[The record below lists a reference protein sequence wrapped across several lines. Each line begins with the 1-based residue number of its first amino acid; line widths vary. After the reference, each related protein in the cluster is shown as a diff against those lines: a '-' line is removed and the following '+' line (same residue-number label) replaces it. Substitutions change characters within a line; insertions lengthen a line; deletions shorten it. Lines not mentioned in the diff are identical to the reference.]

1 MIDLKVC
8 DYGSIKKISNKCH
21 HTRLMSLINN
31 SRFQDL
37 LANAVTFAIMIAIAL
52 GTLMPA
58 PQLPELPG
66 NDKAIHLLAFVLLT
80 LPLSLRPWVKGW
92 KLGLG
97 CLAFGAAIEIIQP
110 FVNRSGEWLDLGAD
124 AVGIMIG
131 LATAQILR
139 KAG

>member
-21 HTRLMSLINN
+21 HTRLMSLISN

-58 PQLPELPG
+58 PQLPG

-124 AVGIMIG
+124 AVGIVLG
-131 LATAQILR
+131 LAIGQILR
-139 KAG
+139 KAS

>member
-58 PQLPELPG
+58 PQLPG

-124 AVGIMIG
+124 AVGIVLG
-131 LATAQILR
+131 LAIGQILR
-139 KAG
+139 KAS

>member
-1 MIDLKVC
+1 
-8 DYGSIKKISNKCH
+8 
-21 HTRLMSLINN
+21 MSLINN

-37 LANAVTFAIMIAIAL
+37 LANAVTFAFMLAIAF

-58 PQLPELPG
+58 PQSPELPG
-66 NDKAIHLLAFVLLT
+66 NDKVIHLLAFVLLT

-92 KLGLG
+92 KLGFG

-124 AVGIMIG
+124 AVGIVLG
-131 LATAQILR
+131 LAIGQILR
-139 KAG
+139 KVC

>member
-1 MIDLKVC
+1 MLL
-8 DYGSIKKISNKCH
+8 
-21 HTRLMSLINN
+21 RLINKA
-31 SRFQDL
+31 RFQDF
-37 LANAVTFAIMIAIAL
+37 LANAATLAIMIAIAL

-66 NDKAIHLLAFVLLT
+66 NDKAIHLLAFVMLT
-80 LPLSLRPWVKGW
+80 LPLSLRPWVNGW

-124 AVGIMIG
+124 AAGIVLG
-131 LATAQILR
+131 LAIGQILR
-139 KAG
+139 KAS

>member
-58 PQLPELPG
+58 PQLPG

-124 AVGIMIG
+124 AAGIVLG
-131 LATAQILR
+131 LAIGQILR
-139 KAG
+139 KAS

>member
-8 DYGSIKKISNKCH
+8 DYDSIKKISNKCH

-124 AVGIMIG
+124 AAGIVLG
-131 LATAQILR
+131 LAIGQILR
-139 KAG
+139 KAS

>member
-124 AVGIMIG
+124 AMGIMIG

>member
-1 MIDLKVC
+1 
-8 DYGSIKKISNKCH
+8 
-21 HTRLMSLINN
+21 MSLINN

-37 LANAVTFAIMIAIAL
+37 LANAVTFAIMIAIAF

-58 PQLPELPG
+58 SQLPELPG
-66 NDKAIHLLAFVLLT
+66 NDKSVHLLAFALLT

-97 CLAFGAAIEIIQP
+97 CLAFGASIEVIQP

-124 AVGIMIG
+124 AVGIMVG
-131 LATAQILR
+131 LAIGQILR
-139 KAG
+139 KVSQAAR

>member
-1 MIDLKVC
+1 M
-8 DYGSIKKISNKCH
+8 
-21 HTRLMSLINN
+21 INN

-58 PQLPELPG
+58 PQLPG

-124 AVGIMIG
+124 AAGIVLG
-131 LATAQILR
+131 LAIGQILR
-139 KAG
+139 KAS